1 MTNATWEAVVTTPDR
16 VAEDYPDIL
25 HEMADLKY
33 GAVIIRGFY
42 TEEHCREV
50 VDRIEQEPERFVTIK
65 EFVNAEGEE
74 IALRYVGPG
83 LGQYVDDREGFF
95 RESRLADTKFDL
107 LYGGLPDPRVMV
119 REMLGRLL
127 PGRQV
132 IVAHEDGVPY
142 GDAVIRMMLDGDAS
156 ALHRD
161 SAMTYF
167 KGWMVS
173 QFPTQFSSL
182 VCFQMPEAGGELSVF
197 RRRWSPEDDESR
209 PEGTTGYTESV
220 VAGAGV
226 CTIRPQEGD
235 LYIFHPEVFHDI
247 APSHGSRARINQGI
261 FIAISPRDSRVV
273 TWG

>member
-1 MTNATWEAVVTTPDR
+1 M
-16 VAEDYPDIL
+16 
-25 HEMADLKY
+25 
-33 GAVIIRGFY
+33 
-42 TEEHCREV
+42 
-50 VDRIEQEPERFVTIK
+50 DRIEQDPERFVTIK

-95 RESRLADTKFDL
+95 RESRLADSKFDL

-142 GDAVIRMMLDGDAS
+142 GDAVVRMMLDGDAS

-197 RRRWSPEDDESR
+197 S
-209 PEGTTGYTESV
+209 
-220 VAGAGV
+220 GAG
-226 CTIRPQEGD
+226 RPRTTR
-235 LYIFHPEVFHDI
+235 
-247 APSHGSRARINQGI
+247 GSRRGRRATPSRSWPAPRCARSGPRR
-261 FIAISPRDSRVV
+261 ATSTSSTLRCSTTSPPPTAR
-273 TWG
+273 GPG

>member
-50 VDRIEQEPERFVTIK
+50 VDRIEQDPERFVTIK

-182 VCFQMPEAGGELSVF
+182 VCFQMPEVRGRAIRIQAALDARGRREEAGGDDGLHRVGRG
-197 RRRWSPEDDESR
+197 RRRGVHDQAPGGR
-209 PEGTTGYTESV
+209 PLHL
-220 VAGAGV
+220 
-226 CTIRPQEGD
+226 P
-235 LYIFHPEVFHDI
+235 P
-247 APSHGSRARINQGI
+247 
-261 FIAISPRDSRVV
+261 
-273 TWG
+273 